1 MACRLNPH
9 LTKVKIIY
17 LTPVDLFV
25 SICWYPTDLLFY
37 ISADSET
44 KIELKDHIFH
54 ELSTNNEFISHN
66 GGWKMTCSSMPTE
79 AKKRR
84 VEYDENLNHL
94 DSYSRH
100 RKLPQVTIG
109 HFLYFRSFG
118 S

>member
-25 SICWYPTDLLFY
+25 STYWYPTDLLFY

-44 KIELKDHIFH
+44 KTEFKDHIFH